1 MTGEAE
7 GYQVPLDYA
16 VGMREALEAVRIVDR
31 ALDELGVEVDSLIRD
46 LEEQVR
52 RKLSELRGRISS
64 LVESERARMMQQME
78 REVAAHSEKLRSQSS
93 ARIRALNE
101 AFERESERIVEELI
115 RLLLG

>member
-1 MTGEAE
+1 
-7 GYQVPLDYA
+7 
-16 VGMREALEAVRIVDR
+16 MRE
-31 ALDELGVEVDSLIRD
+31 
-46 LEEQVR
+46 LEEHVR
-52 RKLSELRGRISS
+52 RKVSELRGRISS